1 MRGAAA
7 LSAGA
12 AQVEALVAYLR
23 DETEEYVWMDQ
34 FCVPQPGPSQ
44 EVRCAVPLRVFLQ
57 APLCWFRGGW
67 R

>member
-1 MRGAAA
+1 
-7 LSAGA
+7 
-12 AQVEALVAYLR
+12 VEALVAYLR